1 MHAVQSRAS
10 RASAHNRVG
19 VCPRLGRPI
28 IGKHRQCGHVV
39 NQFNKHDNDSA
50 GGMLCR
56 LHERK
61 SCDKFDNGADDALC
75 RRIINVPDDVATTD
89 SRCFLATVHRD

>member
-1 MHAVQSRAS
+1 
-10 RASAHNRVG
+10 
-19 VCPRLGRPI
+19 
-28 IGKHRQCGHVV
+28 
-39 NQFNKHDNDSA
+39 
-50 GGMLCR
+50 MLCR